1 MDVYYPCLNS
11 CKKCKDEFTCDD
23 CYKPLFLSPNN
34 DSCVQDCGYCYAKD
48 KTSFEAWQCVNC
60 KTRYPIAKYNLNGT
74 CYDKIPLITYKDPDV
89 FNKSHHIIN
98 NQCNLLIGCKE
109 GCFNCSPW
117 YSETC
122 IKCKK
127 GYYKED
133 FFNLIQPNTYHC
145 FKERDWQ
152 GLENYRFNKTME
164 IWRVPKVINGEE
176 ICYNCRLREGNY
188 RQVENNFTCGPKV
201 KRTYISIIHYNKL
214 SNCFFRCSSCKKV
227 GNSLMH
233 NCLSCRDS
241 SYYSLYRYNSF
252 ENEGNCNLKMPNSS
266 IGLLHSHDYSSAE
279 KKGIDEDSSGLD
291 CDVCLFNGTCTDN
304 YPFYVVKKRNV
315 LKFVVLMK
323 LWIKL
328 AF

>member
-60 KTRYPIAKYNLNGT
+60 KTRYPIEKYNLNGT
-74 CYDKIPLITYKDPDV
+74 CYDTIPLITYKDPDV

-98 NQCNLLIGCKE
+98 DQCNLLIGCKE

-145 FKERDWQ
+145 FKER
-152 GLENYRFNKTME
+152 E
-164 IWRVPKVINGEE
+164 
-176 ICYNCRLREGNY
+176 
-188 RQVENNFTCGPKV
+188 
-201 KRTYISIIHYNKL
+201 
-214 SNCFFRCSSCKKV
+214 
-227 GNSLMH
+227 
-233 NCLSCRDS
+233 
-241 SYYSLYRYNSF
+241 
-252 ENEGNCNLKMPNSS
+252 
-266 IGLLHSHDYSSAE
+266 
-279 KKGIDEDSSGLD
+279 
-291 CDVCLFNGTCTDN
+291 
-304 YPFYVVKKRNV
+304 
-315 LKFVVLMK
+315 
-323 LWIKL
+323 
-328 AF
+328 